1 MTLFQNIKEALTS
14 IRSNVTRTIITCMII
29 AIGITSLVGILTAI
43 DGIESSLVKNFSF
56 MGANSFN
63 IQNRSAGFN
72 INRKKKRVNY
82 ENISYQQAKEFKDRF
97 EFDATVSVN
106 SNNSWNAIAKKGS
119 KKTNPNTNIIGGD
132 EGYTQVAGYELAEGR
147 DLNATDVDRNI
158 AVAVIGQEIKE
169 KLFGTE
175 DCLNEYIRVGGV
187 KLLVVGL
194 LGKKGGAFDFGGD
207 RVVVV
212 PVSLARAKFPS
223 DNVSYNIGV
232 AVGDV
237 EVMESVSSYSENLFR
252 QVRKLKIKEKT
263 NFSIIKSDS
272 ISKALL
278 ENLNIIILGAIFIA
292 AITLL
297 GAAIALMN
305 IMLVSVTE
313 RTKEIGTRKAIGAKG
328 STVLNQFIIEA
339 ITICQIG
346 GVLGVI
352 FGLMAGNAIS
362 KFIRG
367 SFIVPWDWIGLALLV
382 CTLVGLGAG
391 IWPAR
396 KAARINPIEALRH
409 EG

>member
-1 MTLFQNIKEALTS
+1 MTLFQNIKEAFTS

-119 KKTNPNTNIIGGD
+119 KKTNPNSNIIGGD

-223 DNVSYNIGV
+223 DNVS
-232 AVGDV
+232 
-237 EVMESVSSYSENLFR
+237 L
-252 QVRKLKIKEKT
+252 
-263 NFSIIKSDS
+263 
-272 ISKALL
+272 
-278 ENLNIIILGAIFIA
+278 
-292 AITLL
+292 
-297 GAAIALMN
+297 
-305 IMLVSVTE
+305 
-313 RTKEIGTRKAIGAKG
+313 
-328 STVLNQFIIEA
+328 
-339 ITICQIG
+339 
-346 GVLGVI
+346 
-352 FGLMAGNAIS
+352 
-362 KFIRG
+362 
-367 SFIVPWDWIGLALLV
+367 
-382 CTLVGLGAG
+382 
-391 IWPAR
+391 
-396 KAARINPIEALRH
+396 
-409 EG
+409 